1 MAAVGLCLLAFYA
14 VIAVAGY
21 RLLALLWQMRP
32 APGTVLALVGALT
45 LLSGYLSYRFGT
57 ARLLASLDA
66 VKLPRRQAPGVY
78 QRLDRLCGEFGI
90 DRPRVLVAALPTPNA
105 FALGGPRGGTL
116 VLDRS
121 LLRVLDGDELA
132 GILAHELAHLESY
145 DALVQTLAYST
156 LRTLTGAVLLL
167 LFPFLLVL
175 TGFARGTAWIGGRPG
190 AWLSTPFGQL
200 RYRVE
205 QSVLVG
211 LSVLTLVLLA
221 RSRRREFAADDRAA
235 SVTGKPQALARA
247 LRTIQRYSEPRWG
260 LLSLL
265 STSNDEDDLT
275 RLLSTHPATDERVE
289 RLVAQ
294 SERPRS
300 RVDR

>member
-1 MAAVGLCLLAFYA
+1 MAVVGVCLLAFYA
-14 VIAVAGY
+14 VVAAAGY
-21 RLLALLWQMRP
+21 RLLALLWQTRP
-32 APGTVLALVGALT
+32 APGMIVVIVGGLT

-57 ARLLASLDA
+57 ARLLSSLDA
-66 VKLPRRQAPGVY
+66 VELPRGQAPTFH
-78 QRLDRLCGEFGI
+78 QRLDRLCTEYEI
-90 DRPRVLVAALPTPNA
+90 DRPHVLVAALPTPNA
-105 FALGGPRGGTL
+105 FALGGARGGTL

-121 LLRVLDGDELA
+121 LLRVLGPDELE

-156 LRTLTGAVLLL
+156 LRTLTGAALLL

-175 TGFARGTAWIGGRPG
+175 TGFARATAWMGGRPG
-190 AWLSTPFGQL
+190 AWSATPFGQL

-235 SVTGKPQALARA
+235 SVTGDPLALARA
-247 LRTIQRYSEPRWG
+247 LRKIQRYSEPRWG

-275 RLLSTHPATDERVE
+275 RLLATHPATEERVE
-289 RLVAQ
+289 RLTTQ
-294 SERPRS
+294 SEQPRS